1 MRAIR
6 SSDRLWAVITRRRG
20 AVKRLVPRPDAG
32 LRGCPTAVGFVP
44 LRVTLWE
51 AVMRIVGAALVALAA
66 LWPAIGTSAPKSKS
80 TDKPAGNAAAAPSKP
95 APGTPRAVYATMPEN
110 ERRTIQSDLIWTGDY
125 NGIISADFGDNSVA
139 AVKSFQKR
147 NGGRETGLLNP
158 DERGQLAESARSKRA
173 NAGWRI
179 VEDRA
184 SGARLGVPGKLVP
197 QSTPAA
203 SGTHWQSSRGEV
215 QVETF
220 RSANTTLA
228 AALERMRK
236 EPASRRV
243 EYQVVKPDFFV
254 VSGQQGGVKKFYV
267 RAEIKDSEVRG
278 VTILYDVAMENMLDR
293 IVVAVSNAFTG
304 FPTGPAVAAA
314 APVVRRDVEYA
325 SGIVVSADGH
335 IVTDRAAVDGCK
347 FVVIP
352 GLGRAD
358 RVAEDTAADV
368 ALLRVFGARDLVPAA
383 LAGDLGGGSDA
394 TLIGIADPEK
404 QNGGAAVSTLKARV
418 LGADSAARPLDP
430 APTTGFAGSAAI
442 DGHAKFLGMVD
453 LRPGTTIQATMV
465 PAETI
470 RTFLAA
476 QSITPA
482 SGSTSLD
489 NAKAAV
495 VRVICV
501 RK

>member
-1 MRAIR
+1 
-6 SSDRLWAVITRRRG
+6 
-20 AVKRLVPRPDAG
+20 
-32 LRGCPTAVGFVP
+32 
-44 LRVTLWE
+44 
-51 AVMRIVGAALVALAA
+51 MRIVGAALVMLAA
-66 LWPAIGTSAPKSKS
+66 LWPASGSSAPKPKS
-80 TDKPAGNAAAAPSKP
+80 ADKPADNAAAAPSKPP

-173 NAGWRI
+173 NAGWRM

-184 SGARLGVPGKLVP
+184 TGARLGVPGKLVP
-197 QSTPAA
+197 QSAPAA

-220 RSANTTLA
+220 RLPNTTLA
-228 AALERMRK
+228 AALERTRK

-267 RAEIKDSEVRG
+267 RAEIKDGEVRG
-278 VTILYDVAMENMLDR
+278 VTILYDVALEITMDR
-293 IVVAVSNAFTG
+293 IVVAISNAFAG

-314 APVVRRDVEYA
+314 PAARRDVEYA
-325 SGIVVSADGH
+325 SGIVVTTDGH
-335 IVTDRAAVDGCK
+335 IVTDRSAVDGCK

-352 GLGRAD
+352 GIGRAD
-358 RVAEDTAADV
+358 RIADDTTADV
-368 ALLRVFGARDLVPAA
+368 ALLRVFGARDLVPAV

-394 TLIGIADPEK
+394 TLIGVADPEK
-404 QNGGAAVSTLKARV
+404 QNGGSTVSTVKARV
-418 LGADSAARPLDP
+418 LTTDGAARPLDP
-430 APTTGFAGSAAI
+430 APATGFAGSAAI
-442 DGHAKFLGMVD
+442 DGQAKFLGMVD
-453 LRPGTTIQATMV
+453 LRPGTTAQATMV

-470 RTFLAA
+470 RAFLSA
-476 QSITPA
+476 QNVTPA
-482 SGSTSLD
+482 GGAASLD
-489 NAKAAV
+489 NAKASV